1 MRDATGGRRVPHA
14 GRRRR
19 GACETA
25 GGATP
30 PCGRPKCTAVI
41 SGYIYGDW
49 GTQATCGTF
58 TLEAGMTRGCYAPS
72 EPYRGDQLGLSGVL
86 HVNGEFQGW
95 NEAAPAKH

>member
-1 MRDATGGRRVPHA
+1 M
-14 GRRRR
+14 
-19 GACETA
+19 
-25 GGATP
+25 
-30 PCGRPKCTAVI
+30 I